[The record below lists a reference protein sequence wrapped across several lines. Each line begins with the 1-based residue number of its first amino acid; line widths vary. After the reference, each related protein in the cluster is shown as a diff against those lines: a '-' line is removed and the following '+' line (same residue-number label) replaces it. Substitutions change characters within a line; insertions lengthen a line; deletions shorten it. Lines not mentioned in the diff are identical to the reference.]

1 MNKLF
6 KLINIQRIMMLNL
19 KWKKKKKK
27 KTGGNKNK
35 SWKKIEDGEVE
46 KNLGKK
52 PWFPRGF
59 DGLVKMA
66 SRKNIETSKA
76 SVTWRG
82 NVAKGRVFGLIPA
95 MQGMPRGNTMQYV
108 SNVNILRLVESK
120 YLPFTILYPLTL
132 D

>member
-1 MNKLF
+1 M
-6 KLINIQRIMMLNL
+6 ILN
-19 KWKKKKKK
+19 KKKKKK
-27 KTGGNKNK
+27 KIRRNK
-35 SWKKIEDGEVE
+35 SKSRWKIEDGKNVGE
-46 KNLGKK
+46 KA
-52 PWFPRGF
+52 WFRNRSTRIWRARK
-59 DGLVKMA
+59 DGR